1 MSDPGSPA
9 LAAIAG
15 STYALVFPGQ
25 GSQFVGMGQTL
36 HDASPAARRVFEN
49 ADQILGFPLSRLCF
63 EGPADELE
71 DTFNSQSAIFVASMA
86 ALAALEER
94 LAADGAHL
102 APAAVAGHS
111 LGEFTALC
119 FAGVMSFDE
128 TLRIV
133 RERGR
138 LMKEAGDES
147 PGGMAAVLGLER
159 DQLEAVCDRARP
171 DGIILVANDN
181 CPGQLVISGE
191 IAPLTAAME
200 YAKEAGARRVARLG
214 ISIASHSPLM
224 AHASAQLAAIIARAP
239 MNAPSVPVIAN
250 ASGAALTTVDDVR
263 AELEHHVENPVN
275 WTSTIRRMADMG
287 VTTYIEIGPGAI
299 LSGLIKRIDREATLL
314 GIGEFGLPVDG
325 KRQA

>member
-1 MSDPGSPA
+1 MSESSA

-15 STYALVFPGQ
+15 TTHALVFPGQ
-25 GSQFVGMGQTL
+25 GSQFVGMGQAL
-36 HDASPAARRVFEN
+36 YNASPAARRVFDD

-71 DTFNSQSAIFVASMA
+71 DTWNSQSAILVASVA
-86 ALAALEER
+86 ALRALEER
-94 LAADGAHL
+94 LAQEGVAL
-102 APAAVAGHS
+102 NPVAVAGHS
-111 LGEFTALC
+111 LGEFTALLY
-119 FAGVMSFDE
+119 AGVMDFPE

-138 LMKEAGDES
+138 LMKEAGDKS

-159 DQLEAVCDRARP
+159 DQLEAVCDRARAK
-171 DGIILVANDN
+171 GIILVANDN

-191 IAPLTAAME
+191 VTPLLAAME
-200 YAKEAGARRVARLG
+200 YAKEAGAKRVARLG

-224 AHASAQLAAIIARAP
+224 ADASGQLAREIANAP
-239 MNAPSVPVIAN
+239 MSAPRVPVIAN
-250 ASGAALTTVDDVR
+250 ASGDALSTVEQVR

-275 WTSTIRRMADMG
+275 WTTTIRRMGEMG

-314 GIGEFGLPVDG
+314 GIGDFGLPVDG
-325 KRQA
+325 KK